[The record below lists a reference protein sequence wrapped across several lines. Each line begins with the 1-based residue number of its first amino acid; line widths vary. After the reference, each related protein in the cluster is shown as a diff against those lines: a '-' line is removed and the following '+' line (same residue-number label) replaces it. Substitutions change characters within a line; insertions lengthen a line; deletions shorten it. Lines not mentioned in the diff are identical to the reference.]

1 MASLNRPKFATYV
14 INEKVT
20 IDTTDREDHTFCG
33 IAFPIQCKAI
43 LPVEHIIISSISVR
57 GDLGPVTVWVTK
69 ENDEAPETA
78 VAAAQNNNVRAGSVR
93 YNIRQRGGDTRG
105 KRGQMIMKQKY
116 WNKIYEQK
124 HKPSRRNYCEL
135 DLGANP
141 IILKPGEIRGIY
153 IHSTLE
159 TDKAIVY
166 DNQQQLKTFD
176 DQFLTVLPGRSHV
189 SPDVFG
195 TDTFWGRGSAWRD
208 NREFVGKVSYGV
220 VYKLWNP
227 VENLSFGGNFRH
239 LARVLFMCQRR
250 WESPFSMLSDDCI
263 FYILN
268 MCRWD
273 WMADTFDELRA
284 HKKKMRELEASSMSD
299 DAVEAETVA
308 EANADMED
316 VADEEDD
323 DGDDDEDEQ
332 EQGIPNDE
340 DMEVVE
346 EGSTYDSD
354 YADSDEESGSDDGY
368 MYGDHNGSSA
378 FQYNYYDDDG
388 GSSDEEREAEAYRV
402 RQASQRRQWLINHFG
417 HQFVQAAEGADS
429 D

>member
-1 MASLNRPKFATYV
+1 
-14 INEKVT
+14 
-20 IDTTDREDHTFCG
+20 
-33 IAFPIQCKAI
+33 
-43 LPVEHIIISSISVR
+43 
-57 GDLGPVTVWVTK
+57 
-69 ENDEAPETA
+69 
-78 VAAAQNNNVRAGSVR
+78 
-93 YNIRQRGGDTRG
+93 
-105 KRGQMIMKQKY
+105 
-116 WNKIYEQK
+116 
-124 HKPSRRNYCEL
+124 
-135 DLGANP
+135 
-141 IILKPGEIRGIY
+141 
-153 IHSTLE
+153 
-159 TDKAIVY
+159 VY

-195 TDTFWGRGSAWRD
+195 TEPIWGRGNAWRD
-208 NREFVGKVSYGV
+208 NREFVGRVSYGV

-227 VENLSFGGNFRH
+227 AENLSFGGNFRH

-354 YADSDEESGSDDGY
+354 YADSDEESEPDDG
-368 MYGDHNGSSA
+368 YGDHNGSSA
-378 FQYNYYDDDG
+378 FRYNYYDDDG
-388 GSSDEEREAEAYRV
+388 GSSDEEREAAYRV
-402 RQASQRRQWLINHFG
+402 REAETYRLRLRWLRNHFG
-417 HQFVQAAEGADS
+417 DQFVEVAGGLGEADEGQDS